1 MRRYVR
7 RGATGIAIIDNSGS
21 RPFLRYVFDVADT
34 GGGEETRPKL
44 WKYREEYQDTV
55 SAALGQRFD
64 VSGSDLV
71 EQFEKIAAQLAAEY
85 WDDHQQD
92 ILRIVDGSFLEEYDE
107 FNIGAQFRNAAAVS
121 IAYTLMSRCGLEP
134 ENYFEHEDFLSFFDF
149 NTQDTITELGT
160 AVSLGTPVYKESFQY
175 AYQHG
180 EQEQYLASNR
190 ANIACKEAIEQAI
203 ASHYYDNRFHAEAAV
218 RDVVKQFGFER
229 MFYVLANTVQTQ
241 GGDGRIS
248 RANKDWAQTIPVA
261 FENGRRDM
269 SFLITRSHP
278 GLLDMFV
285 SKARHEHLLRQPLKA
300 ADIKAEAAYILER
313 FQAAQEP
320 NSPNGTHYMVQVSPD
335 FLARAGTKDTDR
347 LMAMLPFQTL
357 SLSGLEGR
365 KGTFA
370 LISKDEDRFQKLVLR
385 RPSVRKKLQEQ
396 PAADAPKPPAKG
408 RNKTQE
414 R

>member
-1 MRRYVR
+1 MNQTPIYPYPITYAREHGELEQYRASLKTLAECKCAIDDAIFDNWDGMNFDNDSAKGILKQFGLERVAFILAYTVR
-7 RGATGIAIIDNSGS
+7 ERNIDNRFSGHNASWANTVPLYGIASG
-21 RPFLRYVFDVADT
+21 
-34 GGGEETRPKL
+34 
-44 WKYREEYQDTV
+44 RESCTLESHPAKVD
-55 SAALGQRFD
+55 LFI
-64 VSGSDLV
+64 DLV
-71 EQFEKIAAQLAAEY
+71 RKDLQELAQQKSA
-85 WDDHQQD
+85 
-92 ILRIVDGSFLEEYDE
+92 
-107 FNIGAQFRNAAAVS
+107 
-121 IAYTLMSRCGLEP
+121 SRQKSSVKPKKETVKM
-134 ENYFEHEDFLSFFDF
+134 DK
-149 NTQDTITELGT
+149 
-160 AVSLGTPVYKESFQY
+160 TPVYKESFQY

-180 EQEQYLASNR
+180 EQKQHLASNR

-203 ASHYYDNRFHAEAAV
+203 TSHYYDNRFNAEAAV
-218 RDVVKQFGFER
+218 WDVVKQFGFER

-241 GGDGRIS
+241 GGDGRVS
-248 RANKDWAQTIPVA
+248 RSNKDWAQTIPVA

-300 ADIKAEAAYILER
+300 ADIKAEATYILER

-370 LISKDEDRFQKLVLR
+370 LISKDEDRFQKLILR

-396 PAADAPKPPAKG
+396 PAADAPKPPAKS
-408 RNKTQE
+408 KAKDQE

>member
-1 MRRYVR
+1 MNKAPIYPYPVTYARENGELEQYRASFKTLAECKCAIDDAIFDNWDGMNFDNDSAKGVLKQFGPERVAFILAYTVR
-7 RGATGIAIIDNSGS
+7 ERNIDNRFSGHNASWANTVPLYGIASG
-21 RPFLRYVFDVADT
+21 
-34 GGGEETRPKL
+34 
-44 WKYREEYQDTV
+44 RESCTLESHPAKVD
-55 SAALGQRFD
+55 LFI
-64 VSGSDLV
+64 DLV
-71 EQFEKIAAQLAAEY
+71 RKDLQELAQQKSA
-85 WDDHQQD
+85 
-92 ILRIVDGSFLEEYDE
+92 
-107 FNIGAQFRNAAAVS
+107 
-121 IAYTLMSRCGLEP
+121 SRQKSSVKPKKETVKM
-134 ENYFEHEDFLSFFDF
+134 DK
-149 NTQDTITELGT
+149 
-160 AVSLGTPVYKESFQY
+160 TPVYKESFQY

-180 EQEQYLASNR
+180 EQEQHLSSNR

-203 ASHYYDNRFHAEAAV
+203 ASHYYDNRFNAEAAV

-241 GGDGRIS
+241 GGDGRVS

-285 SKARHEHLLRQPLKA
+285 SKARHGHLLRQPLKA

-335 FLARAGTKDTDR
+335 FMARAGTKDTDR

-357 SLSGLEGR
+357 SLSGLKDR
-365 KGTFA
+365 KRTFA
-370 LISKDEDRFQKLVLR
+370 LISKDEDRFQKLILR

>member
-1 MRRYVR
+1 MNQTPIYPYPITYAREHGELEQYRASLKTLAECKCAIDDAIFDNWDGMNFDNDSAKGILKQFGLERVAFILAYTVR
-7 RGATGIAIIDNSGS
+7 ERNIDNRFSGHNASWANTVPLYGIASG
-21 RPFLRYVFDVADT
+21 
-34 GGGEETRPKL
+34 
-44 WKYREEYQDTV
+44 RESCTLESHPAKVD
-55 SAALGQRFD
+55 LFI
-64 VSGSDLV
+64 DLV
-71 EQFEKIAAQLAAEY
+71 RKDLQELAQQKSA
-85 WDDHQQD
+85 
-92 ILRIVDGSFLEEYDE
+92 LRQKSSVKPKKETVKMDK
-107 FNIGAQFRNAAAVS
+107 
-121 IAYTLMSRCGLEP
+121 
-134 ENYFEHEDFLSFFDF
+134 
-149 NTQDTITELGT
+149 
-160 AVSLGTPVYKESFQY
+160 TPVYKESFQY

-180 EQEQYLASNR
+180 EQEQHLSSNR

-203 ASHYYDNRFHAEAAV
+203 ASHYYDNRFNAEAAV

-241 GGDGRIS
+241 GGDGRVS

>member
-1 MRRYVR
+1 MNQTPIYPYPITYAREHGELEQYRASLKTLAECKCAIDDAIFDNWDGMNFDKDSAKGALKQFGPERVAFILAYTVR
-7 RGATGIAIIDNSGS
+7 ERNIDNRFSGHNASWANTVPLYGIASG
-21 RPFLRYVFDVADT
+21 
-34 GGGEETRPKL
+34 
-44 WKYREEYQDTV
+44 REICTLESHPAKVD
-55 SAALGQRFD
+55 LFI
-64 VSGSDLV
+64 DLV
-71 EQFEKIAAQLAAEY
+71 RKDLQELAQQKSA
-85 WDDHQQD
+85 
-92 ILRIVDGSFLEEYDE
+92 
-107 FNIGAQFRNAAAVS
+107 
-121 IAYTLMSRCGLEP
+121 SRQKSSVKPKKETVKM
-134 ENYFEHEDFLSFFDF
+134 DK
-149 NTQDTITELGT
+149 
-160 AVSLGTPVYKESFQY
+160 TPVYKESFQY

>member
-1 MRRYVR
+1 MESHPAKVDLF
-7 RGATGIAIIDNSGS
+7 I
-21 RPFLRYVFDVADT
+21 
-34 GGGEETRPKL
+34 
-44 WKYREEYQDTV
+44 
-55 SAALGQRFD
+55 
-64 VSGSDLV
+64 DLV
-71 EQFEKIAAQLAAEY
+71 RKDLQELAQQKSASRQKSSAKPKKE
-85 WDDHQQD
+85 
-92 ILRIVDGSFLEEYDE
+92 
-107 FNIGAQFRNAAAVS
+107 AVK
-121 IAYTLMSRCGLEP
+121 M
-134 ENYFEHEDFLSFFDF
+134 DK
-149 NTQDTITELGT
+149 
-160 AVSLGTPVYKESFQY
+160 TPIYKESFEY
-175 AYQHG
+175 AYNHG
-180 EQEQYLASNR
+180 EEEQHRASNH
-190 ANIACKEAIEQAI
+190 ANIACKKAIETAI
-203 ASHYYDNRFHAEAAV
+203 ASHYHDNRLDTQAAV
-218 RDVVKQFGFER
+218 QEVVKQFGYER

-241 GGDGRIS
+241 GTDGRVS
-248 RANKDWAQTIPVA
+248 QANKKWAQTIPIV
-261 FENGRRDM
+261 FERGKRDT
-269 SFLITRSHP
+269 SYLITQTHP

-285 SKARHEHLLRQPLKA
+285 SSARHEHLLRQPLKA

-370 LISKDEDRFQKLVLR
+370 LISKDEDRFQKLILR

>member
-1 MRRYVR
+1 M
-7 RGATGIAIIDNSGS
+7 D
-21 RPFLRYVFDVADT
+21 
-34 GGGEETRPKL
+34 K
-44 WKYREEYQDTV
+44 
-55 SAALGQRFD
+55 
-64 VSGSDLV
+64 
-71 EQFEKIAAQLAAEY
+71 
-85 WDDHQQD
+85 
-92 ILRIVDGSFLEEYDE
+92 
-107 FNIGAQFRNAAAVS
+107 
-121 IAYTLMSRCGLEP
+121 
-134 ENYFEHEDFLSFFDF
+134 
-149 NTQDTITELGT
+149 
-160 AVSLGTPVYKESFQY
+160 TPVYKESFQY

-180 EQEQYLASNR
+180 EQEQHLASNR

-203 ASHYYDNRFHAEAAV
+203 ASHYYDNRFNAEAAV

-248 RANKDWAQTIPVA
+248 RANKDWAQTIPVT

-347 LMAMLPFQTL
+347 LMALLPFQTL

-370 LISKDEDRFQKLVLR
+370 LISKDEDRFQKLILR

-396 PAADAPKPPAKG
+396 PAADAPKPPARG
-408 RNKTQE
+408 RNKAQE

>member
-1 MRRYVR
+1 MNQTPIYPYPITYAREHGELEQYRASLKTLAECKCAIDDAIFDNWDGMNFDNDSAKGVLKQFGPERVAFILAYTVR
-7 RGATGIAIIDNSGS
+7 ERNIDNRFSGHNASWANTVPLYGIASG
-21 RPFLRYVFDVADT
+21 
-34 GGGEETRPKL
+34 
-44 WKYREEYQDTV
+44 RESCTLESHPAKVD
-55 SAALGQRFD
+55 LFI
-64 VSGSDLV
+64 DLV
-71 EQFEKIAAQLAAEY
+71 RKDLQELAQQKSA
-85 WDDHQQD
+85 
-92 ILRIVDGSFLEEYDE
+92 
-107 FNIGAQFRNAAAVS
+107 
-121 IAYTLMSRCGLEP
+121 SRQKSSVKPKKETVKM
-134 ENYFEHEDFLSFFDF
+134 DK
-149 NTQDTITELGT
+149 
-160 AVSLGTPVYKESFQY
+160 TPVYKESFQY

-180 EQEQYLASNR
+180 EQEQHLSSNR
-190 ANIACKEAIEQAI
+190 ANIACKEAIKQAI
-203 ASHYYDNRFHAEAAV
+203 ASHYHDNCFDAEAAV

-241 GGDGRIS
+241 GGDGRVS

-335 FLARAGTKDTDR
+335 FMARAGTKDTDR

>member
-1 MRRYVR
+1 MNQTPIYPYPITYAREHGELEQYRASLKTLAECKCAIDDAIFDNWDGMNFDNDSAKGVLKQFGPERVAFILAYTVR
-7 RGATGIAIIDNSGS
+7 ERNIDNRFSGHNASWANTVPLYGIASG
-21 RPFLRYVFDVADT
+21 
-34 GGGEETRPKL
+34 
-44 WKYREEYQDTV
+44 RESCTLESHPAKVD
-55 SAALGQRFD
+55 LFI
-64 VSGSDLV
+64 DLV
-71 EQFEKIAAQLAAEY
+71 RKDLQELAQQKSAPRQKSSVKPKKE
-85 WDDHQQD
+85 
-92 ILRIVDGSFLEEYDE
+92 
-107 FNIGAQFRNAAAVS
+107 
-121 IAYTLMSRCGLEP
+121 
-134 ENYFEHEDFLSFFDF
+134 
-149 NTQDTITELGT
+149 TIKMDK
-160 AVSLGTPVYKESFQY
+160 TPVYKESFQY

-180 EQEQYLASNR
+180 EQEQHLSSNR

-203 ASHYYDNRFHAEAAV
+203 ASHYYDNRFNAEAAV

-241 GGDGRIS
+241 GGDGRVS

-269 SFLITRSHP
+269 SFLITHSHP

-370 LISKDEDRFQKLVLR
+370 LISKDEDRFQKLILR

-396 PAADAPKPPAKG
+396 PAADAPKPPARG

>member
-1 MRRYVR
+1 MNQTPIYPYPITYAREHGELEQYRASLKTLAECKCAIDDAIFDNWDGMNFAKDSAKGVLKQFGPERVAFILAYTVR
-7 RGATGIAIIDNSGS
+7 ERNIDNRFSGHNASWANTVPLYGIASG
-21 RPFLRYVFDVADT
+21 
-34 GGGEETRPKL
+34 
-44 WKYREEYQDTV
+44 RESCTLESHPAKVD
-55 SAALGQRFD
+55 LFI
-64 VSGSDLV
+64 DLV
-71 EQFEKIAAQLAAEY
+71 RKDLQELAQQKSA
-85 WDDHQQD
+85 
-92 ILRIVDGSFLEEYDE
+92 
-107 FNIGAQFRNAAAVS
+107 
-121 IAYTLMSRCGLEP
+121 SRQKSSVKPKKETVKM
-134 ENYFEHEDFLSFFDF
+134 DK
-149 NTQDTITELGT
+149 
-160 AVSLGTPVYKESFQY
+160 TPVYKESFQY

-180 EQEQYLASNR
+180 EQKQHLASNR

-203 ASHYYDNRFHAEAAV
+203 TSHYYDNRFNAEAAV

-241 GGDGRIS
+241 GGDGRVS
-248 RANKDWAQTIPVA
+248 RSNKDWAQTIPVA

-370 LISKDEDRFQKLVLR
+370 LISKDEDRFQKLILR

>member
-1 MRRYVR
+1 MNQTPIYPYPITYAREHGELEQYRASLKTLAECKCAIDDAIFDNWDGMNFDNDSAKGVLKQFGLERVAFILAYTVR
-7 RGATGIAIIDNSGS
+7 ERNIDNRFSGHNASWANTVPLYGIASG
-21 RPFLRYVFDVADT
+21 
-34 GGGEETRPKL
+34 
-44 WKYREEYQDTV
+44 RESCTLESHPAKVD
-55 SAALGQRFD
+55 LFI
-64 VSGSDLV
+64 DLV
-71 EQFEKIAAQLAAEY
+71 RKDLQELAQQKSA
-85 WDDHQQD
+85 
-92 ILRIVDGSFLEEYDE
+92 LRQKSSVKPKKETVKMDK
-107 FNIGAQFRNAAAVS
+107 
-121 IAYTLMSRCGLEP
+121 
-134 ENYFEHEDFLSFFDF
+134 
-149 NTQDTITELGT
+149 
-160 AVSLGTPVYKESFQY
+160 TPVYKESFQY

-180 EQEQYLASNR
+180 EQEQHLSSNR

-203 ASHYYDNRFHAEAAV
+203 ASHYYDNRFNAEAAV

-241 GGDGRIS
+241 GGDGRVS

-300 ADIKAEAAYILER
+300 ADIKAEATYILER

-370 LISKDEDRFQKLVLR
+370 LISKDEDRFQKLILR

>member
-1 MRRYVR
+1 MNQTPIYPYPITYAREHGELEQYRASLKTLAECKCAIDDAIFDNWDGMNFDKDSAKGALKQFGPERVAFILAYTVR
-7 RGATGIAIIDNSGS
+7 ERNIDNRFSGHNASWANTVPLYGIASG
-21 RPFLRYVFDVADT
+21 
-34 GGGEETRPKL
+34 
-44 WKYREEYQDTV
+44 RESCTLESHPAKVD
-55 SAALGQRFD
+55 LFI
-64 VSGSDLV
+64 DLV
-71 EQFEKIAAQLAAEY
+71 RKDLQELAQQKSA
-85 WDDHQQD
+85 
-92 ILRIVDGSFLEEYDE
+92 
-107 FNIGAQFRNAAAVS
+107 
-121 IAYTLMSRCGLEP
+121 SRQKSSVKPKKETVKM
-134 ENYFEHEDFLSFFDF
+134 DK
-149 NTQDTITELGT
+149 
-160 AVSLGTPVYKESFQY
+160 TPVYKESFQY

-180 EQEQYLASNR
+180 EQEQHLSSNR

-203 ASHYYDNRFHAEAAV
+203 ASHYYDNRFNAEAAV

-241 GGDGRIS
+241 GGDGRVS

-320 NSPNGTHYMVQVSPD
+320 NSPKGTHYMAQVSPN
-335 FLARAGTKDTDR
+335 FMARAGTKDTDR
-347 LMAMLPFQTL
+347 LMAMLPFQSL

-370 LISKDEDRFQKLVLR
+370 LISKDEDRFQKLILR

>member
-1 MRRYVR
+1 MNQTPIYPYPITYAREHGELEQYRASLKTLAECKCAIDDAIFDNWDGMNFDNDSAKGVLKQFGLERVAFILAYTVR
-7 RGATGIAIIDNSGS
+7 ERNIDNRFSGHNASWANTVPLYGIASG
-21 RPFLRYVFDVADT
+21 
-34 GGGEETRPKL
+34 
-44 WKYREEYQDTV
+44 RESCTLESHPAKVD
-55 SAALGQRFD
+55 LFI
-64 VSGSDLV
+64 DLV
-71 EQFEKIAAQLAAEY
+71 RKDLQELAQQKSA
-85 WDDHQQD
+85 
-92 ILRIVDGSFLEEYDE
+92 
-107 FNIGAQFRNAAAVS
+107 
-121 IAYTLMSRCGLEP
+121 SRQKSSVKPKKETVKM
-134 ENYFEHEDFLSFFDF
+134 DK
-149 NTQDTITELGT
+149 
-160 AVSLGTPVYKESFQY
+160 TPVYKESFQY

-180 EQEQYLASNR
+180 EQKQHLASNR

-203 ASHYYDNRFHAEAAV
+203 TSHYYDNRFNAEAAV

-241 GGDGRIS
+241 GGDGRVS
-248 RANKDWAQTIPVA
+248 RSNKDWAQTIPVA

-300 ADIKAEAAYILER
+300 ADIKAEATYILER

-347 LMAMLPFQTL
+347 LMAMLPFQSL

-370 LISKDEDRFQKLVLR
+370 LIVKDEDRFQKLILR

-396 PAADAPKPPAKG
+396 PAADTPKPPAKS
-408 RNKTQE
+408 KAKDQE